1 MELQIRCGGKVVLGV
16 GVDRKIDETAGDEV
30 VDGLD
35 AGIADLGG
43 CVGDAGKLFEEMSGE
58 FYDGAVLDENAF
70 IVGEA

>member
-1 MELQIRCGGKVVLGV
+1 LELQIRCGGEVVLGV
-16 GVDRKIDETAGDEV
+16 GVDGKMDETAGYEV

-43 CVGDAGKLFEEMSGE
+43 GIGDAGKLFEEMSRE
-58 FYDGAVLDENAF
+58 FDDGAVLDENAF